1 MRRRGR
7 GDRLVTPQPDPASG
21 FLGDGLPAGW
31 SDDRLLDGRV
41 VLRQPVAGYR
51 SAIDPVFLAAA
62 VPAHPG
68 ERVLD
73 LGCGVGAAL
82 LCLLARVPGLQMV
95 GLELDAELARAA
107 GDNARRNGHGDRV
120 LAIAGDMRRPP
131 PRLAPG
137 SFDHVLCNPP
147 QHAAERT
154 RPAADAARARANREG
169 DAGVVD
175 WVATAAAMVRP
186 KGSVNFVHRADR
198 LDELL
203 GALHGRLGEIV
214 VFPLWPG
221 GGRPAKRVILRA
233 RKGVATPL
241 VLLPG
246 LVLHEADGS
255 FTAAAE
261 AVLRGGQA
269 LPF

>member
-1 MRRRGR
+1 MTARPAPGR
-7 GDRLVTPQPDPASG
+7 QEAGAPPPNQAP
-21 FLGDGLPAGW
+21 PAGW
-31 SDDRLLDGRV
+31 SEDRLLDGRV

-62 VPAHPG
+62 VPAQRG

-73 LGCGVGAAL
+73 LGCGVGAAA
-82 LCLLARVPGLQMV
+82 LCLLARVPDLQAV
-95 GLELDAELARAA
+95 GLELQPELARAA
-107 GDNARRNGHGDRV
+107 GDNARRNGHGGRF
-120 LAIAGDMRRPP
+120 LAIAGDVRRPP

-147 QHAAERT
+147 HHAAART
-154 RPAADAARARANREG
+154 RPAADAGRARANREG
-169 DAGVVD
+169 DAGLAD
-175 WVATAAAMVRP
+175 WVAAAAAMLRP
-186 KGSVNFVHRADR
+186 KGSVSLVHRADR

-203 GALHGRLGEIV
+203 AALHGRLGEIV

-221 GGRPAKRVILRA
+221 GDKPAKRVILRA

-241 VLLPG
+241 ALRPG
-246 LVLHEADGS
+246 LVLHAADGA
-255 FTAAAE
+255 FTPAAQ

-269 LPF
+269 LPL